1 MAPSPKV
8 TLNHYL
14 NDLDTYQRKK
24 KNRDPT
30 NRVNIPYYRK
40 VTKLN
45 NQSSVDNANEISIA
59 SQLVLVQRDRKNKPL
74 FDRHFKEPKFLICN
88 LIKIVPFSPL
98 TFTPHL
104 VISKPHFNLVTLFK
118 RPVELIVVF
127 KS

>member
-59 SQLVLVQRDRKNKPL
+59 SQLVLVQRDRKPERRIIQLSHNRSEYPDL
-74 FDRHFKEPKFLICN
+74 EVSSLERD
-88 LIKIVPFSPL
+88 
-98 TFTPHL
+98 
-104 VISKPHFNLVTLFK
+104 
-118 RPVELIVVF
+118 
-127 KS
+127 

>member
-1 MAPSPKV
+1 MTDV
-8 TLNHYL
+8 TC
-14 NDLDTYQRKK
+14 
-24 KNRDPT
+24 
-30 NRVNIPYYRK
+30 
-40 VTKLN
+40 VTFGHGDI
-45 NQSSVDNANEISIA
+45 SAANSNVIFG
-59 SQLVLVQRDRKNKPL
+59 LVQRDSKNKPL